1 MLLLIYRESLSF
13 LFLAH
18 VGLLAHLAHTLYMYN
33 PSQWNVV
40 GSAHFSLTLVLGR
53 VELSS

>member
-1 MLLLIYRESLSF
+1 VLIYRESLSF

-40 GSAHFSLTLVLGR
+40 GSAHFSLTW
-53 VELSS
+53 